1 MMFNILQFPVK
12 AGHEFILS
20 TNDQY
25 KDICDDKVM
34 YVDYVSTSHIV
45 NKGFYLTLGYRKIC
59 QRSRHPASS
68 YTLTTASSPSSL
80 LLSKAKM
87 FAYAH

>member
-1 MMFNILQFPVK
+1 MTRNKTDVRPPISQPKTVINDSRIPQYPIK

-34 YVDYVSTSHIV
+34 YVDYVSTSH
-45 NKGFYLTLGYRKIC
+45 L
-59 QRSRHPASS
+59 ASKDVC
-68 YTLTTASSPSSL
+68 L
-80 LLSKAKM
+80 
-87 FAYAH
+87 

>member
-1 MMFNILQFPVK
+1 MIVESPQYPVK

-34 YVDYVSTSHIV
+34 YVDYVST
-45 NKGFYLTLGYRKIC
+45 NYLAVVSVSI
-59 QRSRHPASS
+59 
-68 YTLTTASSPSSL
+68 
-80 LLSKAKM
+80 
-87 FAYAH
+87 